1 MSRAAP
7 GRPKPAA
14 LPPSAEGLASRLE
27 RITRGLAGLWLVI
40 VLVCLA
46 HNAWYWIV
54 NRGAPV
60 TDMLAMLPRDEQRPL
75 AAQATQ
81 ALADAGARRV
91 TVLVGGGDQAQA
103 QRAAD
108 AFLQALGDIPARH
121 RVAEADSQA
130 WLSLYTP
137 VRAGLLSPQARER
150 LAQAPSEELA
160 DQALAALYQPVGGPR
175 VGAWADDPFNL
186 FGQWLAERGQSS
198 RVRVQDGRL
207 MLTDPDMPE
216 HHYALVLIEL
226 AGSGFEISAQRALQP
241 RLEAARQAAQG
252 QGAQVIL
259 AGVPLFAAAAAEQ
272 AEFEIHTIG
281 LGSLVGIV
289 VLTLL
294 AFRSLRPR
302 LLVALSMAVG
312 LLVAS
317 SVSLLVFGAL
327 HLVTLVFGAS
337 LLGVAEN
344 YGSNY
349 FSARQG
355 LQASERWAMLRRQI
369 PIVSLAMATTVIGYA
384 LLALPPFPGLRQIAV
399 FSAVG
404 LVAAFVTVL
413 WWFPLLDG
421 AGRMAPTRFAHW
433 LGSRRALWPSLK
445 GRGLA
450 LLLLLCA
457 LVVAGGAGR
466 LRFDDDIRQ
475 LQSAP
480 PALVAQ
486 QREFA
491 RLMQA
496 PGVAQFFVVQG
507 ASEQQLLEREEALT
521 AQLRGMGLGV
531 QAVSDWLPS
540 QRRQREDA
548 ALAARRVA
556 EMRPLLAEKLGQ
568 PVAPAAPASPAALT
582 PQAWLASPAS
592 EPVRAQWLGR
602 LGDGVA
608 SVVLLRGAE
617 PAATRDA
624 LAALRIEGVSWV
636 DKVGEVSALLGRY
649 RELMSAVL
657 VIGLVLIWAALAW
670 RFGRASWRALA
681 PTALACVLTV
691 ALLALGGQ
699 VLQLFHVLPLLILL
713 GLGVDYGIF
722 LLEQPG
728 RTETQPFLSV
738 TLAAASTLL
747 SFGLLALS
755 GTPALH
761 AFGLTLLIGVFLA
774 WLLTPLFMPHA

>member
-1 MSRAAP
+1 MNLETSTRRLAAV
-7 GRPKPAA
+7 
-14 LPPSAEGLASRLE
+14 
-27 RITRGLAGLWLVI
+27 WLVL
-40 VLVCLA
+40 VLACVA
-46 HNAWYWIV
+46 HNVWHWGLQH
-54 NRGAPV
+54 RRPV

-81 ALADAGARRV
+81 ALADAGARRIS
-91 TVLVGGGDQAQA
+91 VLIGGGEQAQA
-103 QRAAD
+103 ERAAD
-108 AFLQALGDIPARH
+108 AFLQALGDVPARH
-121 RVAEADSQA
+121 RVADADQNA
-130 WLSLYTP
+130 WLGFYAPL
-137 VRAGLLSPQARER
+137 RAGLLSAQAREQ
-150 LAQAPSEELA
+150 LGQTPTDALA

-175 VGAWADDPFNL
+175 VGSWADDPLNL
-186 FGQWLAERGQSS
+186 FGQWLAERGQMS
-198 RVRVQDGRL
+198 RVRVQGGRL
-207 MLTDPDMPE
+207 MLTDPAAPGR
-216 HHYALVLIEL
+216 HFALVLIEL
-226 AGSGFEISAQRALQP
+226 PGSGFEISAQRALQP
-241 RLEAARQAAQG
+241 RLDAAVRAAEG
-252 QGAQVIL
+252 QGAKVIR
-259 AGVPLFAAAAAEQ
+259 AGVPLFAAAASEQ
-272 AEFEIHTIG
+272 AEREIHTIG

-289 VLTLL
+289 ALTLL
-294 AFRSLRPR
+294 AFRSIRPR

-312 LLVAS
+312 LAVAA
-317 SVSLLVFGAL
+317 SVSLLVFGEL
-327 HLVTLVFGAS
+327 HLVTLIFGAS

-355 LQASERWAMLRRQI
+355 LEAHERWAMLKRQI
-369 PIVSLAMATTVIGYA
+369 PVVSLAMATTVIGYA

-421 AGRMAPTRFAHW
+421 AGRLQPTRFAHW
-433 LGSRRALWPSLK
+433 LGSRRALWPSL
-445 GRGLA
+445 GRRGIA
-450 LLLLLCA
+450 VLLLVTGA
-457 LVVAGGAGR
+457 LAAWGASR
-466 LRFDDDIRQ
+466 LKVDDDIRQ

-480 PALVAQ
+480 PALLAE

-496 PGVAQFFVVQG
+496 PGLAQFFVVQG

-521 AQLRGMGLGV
+521 AQLRGIKVGA

-548 ALAARRVA
+548 ALSTRRAV
-556 EMRPLLAEKLGQ
+556 ELRPVLAEKLGQ
-568 PVAPAAPASPAALT
+568 PVAATAASPVELT
-582 PQAWLASPAS
+582 PQAWLASPVS
-592 EPVRAQWLGR
+592 EPLRAQWLGR
-602 LGDGVA
+602 LGEHCV

-617 PAATRDA
+617 AAETRTA
-624 LAALRIEGVSWV
+624 LAAIKLDGVAWV
-636 DKVGEVSALLGRY
+636 DKVGEVSHLLGRY
-649 RELMSAVL
+649 RELMSLVL
-657 VIGLVLIWAALAW
+657 VVGFVLTWAALAV

-681 PTALACVLTV
+681 PTALASVLTV
-691 ALLALGGQ
+691 ALLAIGGQ
-699 VLQLFHVLPLLILL
+699 VLQLFHILPLLILL

-728 RTETQPFLSV
+728 RAEVRPFLSV

-755 GTPALH
+755 GTPALQ

-774 WLLTPLFMPHA
+774 WLLTPLFMPPES

>member
-1 MSRAAP
+1 MS
-7 GRPKPAA
+7 
-14 LPPSAEGLASRLE
+14 LE
-27 RITRGLAGLWLVI
+27 RATRRLAGLWLVC
-40 VLVCLA
+40 VLACLA
-46 HNAWYWIV
+46 HNVWHWALQH
-54 NRGAPV
+54 RAPV

-81 ALADAGARRV
+81 ALADAGSRRV
-91 TVLVGGGDQAQA
+91 TVLIGGADAAQA

-108 AFLQALGDIPARH
+108 AFLQQLGDIPARH
-121 RVAEADSQA
+121 RVADADQQA
-130 WLSLYTP
+130 WLTLYTP
-137 VRAGLLSPQARER
+137 VRAGLLSPQARKR
-150 LAQAPSEELA
+150 LAETPTAELA

-175 VGAWADDPFNL
+175 VGAWGDDPLNL

-207 MLTDPDMPE
+207 MLTDPDAPDR
-216 HHYALVLIEL
+216 HYALVLIEL
-226 AGSGFEISAQRALQP
+226 PGSGFDISAQRALRP
-241 RLEAARQAAQG
+241 RLDAATQAAEG
-252 QGAQVIL
+252 QGARVVR
-259 AGVPLFAAAAAEQ
+259 AGVPLFAAVAAEQ
-272 AEFEIHTIG
+272 AEREIHTIG

-289 VLTLL
+289 ALTLL
-294 AFRSLRPR
+294 AFRSIRPR

-312 LLVAS
+312 LLVAT
-317 SVSLLVFGAL
+317 SVSLLVFGDL

-355 LQASERWAMLRRQI
+355 LQASERWAMLARQI
-369 PIVSLAMATTVIGYA
+369 PVVSLAMATTVIGYA

-421 AGRMAPTRFAHW
+421 AGRMAPTRFAGW

-445 GRGLA
+445 GRGLV
-450 LLLLLCA
+450 LLLLVSAA
-457 LVVAGGAGR
+457 LTAWGASR

-480 PALVAQ
+480 PALIAQ

-496 PGVAQFFVVQG
+496 PGLAQFFVVQG
-507 ASEQQLLEREEALT
+507 RDEQQLLEREEVLT
-521 AQLRGMGLGV
+521 AQLRGMKVGT
-531 QAVSDWLPS
+531 QAVSEWLPS
-540 QRRQREDA
+540 LRRQRDDA
-548 ALAARRVA
+548 ELAARRVA
-556 EMRPLLAEKLGQ
+556 EMRPMLADKLGQ
-568 PVAPAAPASPAALT
+568 PVAAAVATRAELT
-582 PQAWLASPAS
+582 PQAWLASKAS

-602 LGDGVA
+602 LGDGYA

-617 PAATRDA
+617 GADARAT
-624 LAALRIEGVSWV
+624 LAAWKLDGVTWV
-636 DKVGEVSALLGRY
+636 DKVGEVSTLLGRY
-649 RELMSAVL
+649 RQLMSAVL
-657 VIGLVLIWAALAW
+657 VLGFVLTWAALAW

-691 ALLALGGQ
+691 VLLAIGGQ
-699 VLQLFHVLPLLILL
+699 VLQLFHILPLLILL

-728 RTETQPFLSV
+728 RTETRPFLSV

>member
-1 MSRAAP
+1 MN
-7 GRPKPAA
+7 
-14 LPPSAEGLASRLE
+14 LE
-27 RITRGLAGLWLVI
+27 RTTRRLAGLWLVL
-40 VLVCLA
+40 VLACVA

-81 ALADAGARRV
+81 ALADAGSRRV
-91 TVLVGGGDQAQA
+91 TVLIGGGDEDQA
-103 QRAAD
+103 RHAAD

-121 RVAEADSQA
+121 RVADTDSQA
-130 WLSLYTP
+130 WLALYAP

-150 LAQAPSEELA
+150 LGAAPTAELA

-175 VGAWADDPFNL
+175 MGPWADDPLNV

-198 RVRVQDGRL
+198 RVRMRDGRL
-207 MLTDPDMPE
+207 MLTDPDAPE
-216 HHYALVLIEL
+216 RHYALVLIDL

-241 RLEAARQAAQG
+241 RLEAATRAAAG
-252 QGAQVIL
+252 QGAQVIQ

-289 VLTLL
+289 VLTLA

-355 LQASERWAMLRRQI
+355 LQASERWAMLSRQI

-421 AGRMAPTRFAHW
+421 AGRMAPTRFADW

-450 LLLLLCA
+450 WLLVLSGL
-457 LVVAGGAGR
+457 LVVAGASR

-486 QREFA
+486 QREFS

-496 PGVAQFFVVQG
+496 PGLAQFFVVQG
-507 ASEQQLLEREEALT
+507 DTEQQLLEREEALT
-521 AQLRGMGLGV
+521 AQLRGMQLGV

-540 QRRQREDA
+540 LQRQREDA
-548 ALAARRVA
+548 ALAARRTA

-568 PVAPAAPASPAALT
+568 PVAPAAAAAATLT

-592 EPVRAQWLGR
+592 EPVRLQWLGR
-602 LGDGVA
+602 LGEGMA

-617 PAATRDA
+617 TADARAA
-624 LAALRIEGVSWV
+624 LATLRLEGVTWV
-636 DKVGEVSALLGRY
+636 DKVGEVSTLLGRY

-657 VIGLVLIWAALAW
+657 GVGLALIWAALAW

-699 VLQLFHVLPLLILL
+699 VLQLFHILPLLILL

-728 RTETQPFLSV
+728 RSETQPFLSV

>member
-1 MSRAAP
+1 MS
-7 GRPKPAA
+7 
-14 LPPSAEGLASRLE
+14 LE
-27 RITRGLAGLWLVI
+27 RTTRRLAAVWLVL
-40 VLVCLA
+40 VLACVA
-46 HNAWYWIV
+46 HNAWHWV
-54 NRGAPV
+54 LQKRAPV

-81 ALADAGARRV
+81 ALADAGSRRV
-91 TVLVGGGDQAQA
+91 TVLIGGGEAAQA

-121 RVAEADSQA
+121 RVADADSQA

-137 VRAGLLSPQARER
+137 VRAGLLSPQSRER
-150 LAQAPSEELA
+150 LAQAPAEALA

-175 VGAWADDPFNL
+175 VGAWADDPLNL

-207 MLTDPDMPE
+207 MLTDPEAPE
-216 HHYALVLIEL
+216 RQYALVLIEL
-226 AGSGFEISAQRALQP
+226 PGSGFEISAQRALQP
-241 RLEAARQAAQG
+241 RLDAAAQAAEG
-252 QGAQVIL
+252 QGARVIR
-259 AGVPLFAAAAAEQ
+259 AGVPLFAAVAAAQ
-272 AEFEIHTIG
+272 AEREIHTIG
-281 LGSLVGIV
+281 AGSLIGIV
-289 VLTLL
+289 ALTLL

-312 LLVAS
+312 LLVAA
-317 SVSLLVFGAL
+317 SVCLLVFGEL

-355 LQASERWAMLRRQI
+355 LQPQERWAMLARQI
-369 PIVSLAMATTVIGYA
+369 PVVSLAMATTVIGYA

-421 AGRMAPTRFAHW
+421 AGRMAPTRFADW
-433 LGSRRALWPSLK
+433 LGSRRALWPALK
-445 GRGLA
+445 ARGLVV
-450 LLLLLCA
+450 LLVVSA
-457 LVVAGGAGR
+457 LVMAAGASR

-496 PGVAQFFVVQG
+496 PGLAQFFVVQG
-507 ASEQQLLEREEALT
+507 RSEQELLAREEALT
-521 AQLRGMGLGV
+521 AQLRGLQIGA

-548 ALAARRVA
+548 ELAARRA
-556 EMRPLLAEKLGQ
+556 ADMRPLLAEKLGQ
-568 PVAPAAPASPAALT
+568 PVVAATAVAAELT
-582 PQAWLASPAS
+582 PEAWLASPAS

-602 LGDGVA
+602 LGDGVG

-617 PAATRDA
+617 SADTRAA
-624 LAALRIEGVSWV
+624 LAALRLDGVTWV
-636 DKVGEVSALLGRY
+636 DKVGEVSTLLGRY

-657 VIGLVLIWAALAW
+657 VLGFVLTWAALAW

-681 PTALACVLTV
+681 PTVLASALTV

-699 VLQLFHVLPLLILL
+699 VLQLFHILPLLILL

-728 RTETQPFLSV
+728 RSETRPFLSV

-761 AFGLTLLIGVFLA
+761 AFGLTMLIGVFLA
-774 WLLTPLFMPHA
+774 WLLTPFFIPSHA

>member
-1 MSRAAP
+1 
-7 GRPKPAA
+7 
-14 LPPSAEGLASRLE
+14 
-27 RITRGLAGLWLVI
+27 
-40 VLVCLA
+40 
-46 HNAWYWIV
+46 
-54 NRGAPV
+54 
-60 TDMLAMLPRDEQRPL
+60 MLAMLPRDEQRPL

-81 ALADAGARRV
+81 ALADAGARRIS
-91 TVLVGGGDQAQA
+91 VLIGGGDAAQA
-103 QRAAD
+103 TRAAD
-108 AFLQALGDIPARH
+108 AFLTALGDVPARH
-121 RVAEADSQA
+121 RVADADQNA
-130 WLSLYTP
+130 WLGFYAPL
-137 VRAGLLSPQARER
+137 RAGLLSPQAREQ
-150 LAQAPSEELA
+150 LGSTPTEALA

-175 VGAWADDPFNL
+175 IGAWADDPLNL
-186 FGQWLAERGQSS
+186 FGQWLAERGQMS

-207 MLTDPDMPE
+207 MLTDPAAPD
-216 HHYALVLIEL
+216 HHFALVLIEL
-226 AGSGFEISAQRALQP
+226 PGSGFEIGAQRALMP
-241 RLEAARQAAQG
+241 KLDAAVRAAEG
-252 QGAQVIL
+252 QGATVL
-259 AGVPLFAAAAAEQ
+259 RAGVPLFAAAASEQ
-272 AEFEIHTIG
+272 AEREIHTIG

-289 VLTLL
+289 ALTLL

-312 LLVAS
+312 LAVAA
-317 SVSLLVFGAL
+317 SVSLLVFGEL
-327 HLVTLVFGAS
+327 HLITLIFGAS

-355 LQASERWAMLRRQI
+355 LEAHERWAMLSRQI
-369 PIVSLAMATTVIGYA
+369 PVVSLAMATTVIGYA

-421 AGRMAPTRFAHW
+421 AGRLQPTRFAHW
-433 LGSRRALWPSLK
+433 LGSRRALWPSL
-445 GRGLA
+445 GRRGLA
-450 LLLLLCA
+450 ALLLA
-457 LVVAGGAGR
+457 TAVLVAWGASR
-466 LRFDDDIRQ
+466 LRVDDDIRQ

-480 PALVAQ
+480 PALLAE
-486 QREFA
+486 QREFV

-496 PGVAQFFVVQG
+496 PGLAQFFVVQG
-507 ASEQQLLEREEALT
+507 GTEQQLLEREEALT
-521 AQLRGMGLGV
+521 AQLRALKVGV

-548 ALAARRVA
+548 ALSTRRVA
-556 EMRPLLAEKLGQ
+556 ELRPVLADKLGQ
-568 PVAPAAPASPAALT
+568 PVAAAIASSAELT
-582 PQAWLASPAS
+582 PQSWLASPVS
-592 EPVRAQWLGR
+592 EPLRAQWLGR
-602 LGDGVA
+602 LGDNYV

-617 PAATRDA
+617 VADTRTV
-624 LAALRIEGVSWV
+624 LAAIKLDGVAWV
-636 DKVGEVSALLGRY
+636 DKVGEVSHLLGRY
-649 RELMSAVL
+649 RELMTLVL
-657 VIGLVLIWAALAW
+657 VIGFVLTWAALAW

-681 PTALACVLTV
+681 PTALATVLTV
-691 ALLALGGQ
+691 ALLAIGGQ
-699 VLQLFHVLPLLILL
+699 VLQLFHILPLLILL

-728 RTETQPFLSV
+728 RADVRPFLSV

-774 WLLTPLFMPHA
+774 WLLTPLFLPPHA

>member
-1 MSRAAP
+1 MS
-7 GRPKPAA
+7 
-14 LPPSAEGLASRLE
+14 LE
-27 RITRGLAGLWLVI
+27 RLTRGLAGVWLVF
-40 VLVCLA
+40 VLACLA
-46 HNAWYWIV
+46 HNAWYWGLQ
-54 NRGAPV
+54 RGAPV
-60 TDMLAMLPRDEQRPL
+60 TDMLAMLPRDAQRPL
-75 AAQATQ
+75 ATQATQ
-81 ALADAGARRV
+81 ALADAGSRRV
-91 TVLVGGGDQAQA
+91 TVLMGGRDAAAAG
-103 QRAAD
+103 RAAD
-108 AFLQALGDIPARH
+108 AFLQALGNIPARH
-121 RVAEADSQA
+121 RVADADSQA

-137 VRAGLLSPQARER
+137 ARAGLLPPQARER
-150 LAQAPSEELA
+150 LTSASTQDLA

-175 VGAWADDPFNL
+175 VGTWADDPLNVY
-186 FGQWLAERGQSS
+186 GQWLAERGQAS

-207 MLTDPDMPE
+207 MLTDPDAPDR
-216 HHYALVLIEL
+216 HYALVLIEL
-226 AGSGFEISAQRALQP
+226 PGSGFEISAQRALQP
-241 RLEAARQAAQG
+241 RLDAAVQAAQA
-252 QGAQVIL
+252 QGAQVIR

-272 AEFEIHTIG
+272 AEREIHTIG

-289 VLTLL
+289 LLTLL

-302 LLVALSMAVG
+302 LLVTLSMAVG
-312 LLVAS
+312 LLVAT
-317 SVSLLVFGAL
+317 SVSLLVFRDL

-355 LQASERWAMLRRQI
+355 LQASERWAMLARQI
-369 PIVSLAMATTVIGYA
+369 PVVSLAMATTVLGYA

-399 FSAVG
+399 FSGVG

-421 AGRMAPTRFAHW
+421 SGRMAPTRFADW
-433 LGSRRALWPSLK
+433 LGSRRKLWPSLK

-450 LLLLLCA
+450 ALLLVSA
-457 LVVAGGAGR
+457 VLVVAGGSR
-466 LRFDDDIRQ
+466 LRVDDDIRQ
-475 LQSAP
+475 LQST
-480 PALVAQ
+480 PAHLVAQ

-496 PGVAQFFVVQG
+496 PSLAQFFVVQG
-507 ASEQQLLEREEALT
+507 RSEQEMLEREEVLT
-521 AQLRGMGLGV
+521 AQLRHMQLST

-540 QRRQREDA
+540 LRRQRDDA
-548 ALAARRVA
+548 ELLARRVA
-556 EMRPLLAEKLGQ
+556 DMRPVLADKLGQ
-568 PVAPAAPASPAALT
+568 PITPAATTSALLT
-582 PQAWLASPAS
+582 PEAWLASPAS
-592 EPVRAQWLGR
+592 EPVRAQWLGQ
-602 LGDGVA
+602 LGEGPA
-608 SVVLLRGAE
+608 SLVLLRGAE
-617 PAATRDA
+617 SADIR
-624 LAALRIEGVSWV
+624 AALMALKLDGVTWI
-636 DKVGEVSALLGRY
+636 DKVAEVSTLMGRY

-657 VIGLVLIWAALAW
+657 VLAFVLTWGALAL

-691 ALLALGGQ
+691 AMLSLAGQ
-699 VLQLFHVLPLLILL
+699 VLQLFHILPLLILL

-728 RTETQPFLSV
+728 RTETRPFLSV
-738 TLAAASTLL
+738 TLAAGSTLL

>member
-1 MSRAAP
+1 MSLAQTTRRLAA
-7 GRPKPAA
+7 
-14 LPPSAEGLASRLE
+14 
-27 RITRGLAGLWLVI
+27 LWLV
-40 VLVCLA
+40 LVFACAA
-46 HNAWYWIV
+46 HNVWHWV
-54 NRGAPV
+54 VHKHLPV

-81 ALADAGARRV
+81 ALADAGSRRV
-91 TVLVGGGDQAQA
+91 TVLIGGADAAQA

-121 RVAEADSQA
+121 RVADADSQA
-130 WLSLYTP
+130 WLNLYTP
-137 VRAGLLSPQARER
+137 VRAGLLSPQARAR
-150 LAQAPSEELA
+150 LADVPTAELA

-175 VGAWADDPFNL
+175 VGNWVDDPLNF
-186 FGQWLAERGQSS
+186 FGQWLAERGQTS

-207 MLTDPDMPE
+207 MLIDPDAPDR
-216 HHYALVLIEL
+216 HYALVLIEL
-226 AGSGFEISAQRALQP
+226 SGSGFEISAQRALQP
-241 RLEAARQAAQG
+241 RMDAATRAAEG
-252 QGAQVIL
+252 QGAQVIR

-272 AEFEIHTIG
+272 AEREIHTIG

-289 VLTLL
+289 ALTLL
-294 AFRSLRPR
+294 AFRSIRPR

-312 LLVAS
+312 LAVAA
-317 SVSLLVFGAL
+317 SVSLLVFGEL

-355 LQASERWAMLRRQI
+355 LEAGERWAMLARQI
-369 PIVSLAMATTVIGYA
+369 PVVSLAMATTVIGYA

-445 GRGLA
+445 ARGLTVLLLVSA
-450 LLLLLCA
+450 LL
-457 LVVAGGAGR
+457 VAWGASR
-466 LRFDDDIRQ
+466 LRVDDDIRQ

-480 PALVAQ
+480 AALVGQ

-496 PGVAQFFVVQG
+496 PGLAQFFVVQG
-507 ASEQQLLEREEALT
+507 SNEQELLEREEALT
-521 AQLRGMGLGV
+521 ARLRGMQLGV

-540 QRRQREDA
+540 LRRQREDA
-548 ALAARRVA
+548 ALAMRRLV
-556 EMRPLLAEKLGQ
+556 EMRPVLAERLGQ
-568 PVAPAAPASPAALT
+568 PVATTSAASAELT

-602 LGDGVA
+602 LGEGLG

-617 PAATRDA
+617 TPETRAA
-624 LAALRIEGVSWV
+624 LAALKLDGVTWV
-636 DKVGEVSALLGRY
+636 DKVGEVSTLLGRY
-649 RELMSAVL
+649 RQLMSAVL
-657 VIGLVLIWAALAW
+657 VLGFVLTWAALAW
-670 RFGRASWRALA
+670 RFGRNAWRALA
-681 PTALACVLTV
+681 PTALACVLTI
-691 ALLALGGQ
+691 ALLAIAGQ
-699 VLQLFHVLPLLILL
+699 VLQLFHILPLLILL

-728 RTETQPFLSV
+728 RHETRPFLSV

-774 WLLTPLFMPHA
+774 WLFTPLFMPQDPGSGS

>member
-1 MSRAAP
+1 MN
-7 GRPKPAA
+7 
-14 LPPSAEGLASRLE
+14 LE
-27 RITRGLAGLWLVI
+27 RNTRRLAGLWLVL
-40 VLVCLA
+40 VLACVA
-46 HNAWYWIV
+46 HNVWHWSV
-54 NRGAPV
+54 QKGMPV

-81 ALADAGARRV
+81 MLADAGSRRV
-91 TVLVGGGDQAQA
+91 TVLIGGADAAQV

-108 AFLQALGDIPARH
+108 AFLLALGDIPARH
-121 RVAEADSQA
+121 RVADADQQA
-130 WLSLYTP
+130 WLTLYTP
-137 VRAGLLSPQARER
+137 VRAGLLSAQARMR
-150 LAQAPSEELA
+150 LAEAPTAELA

-175 VGAWADDPFNL
+175 VGSWTDDPLNL
-186 FGQWLAERGQSS
+186 FGQWLAERSQAS

-207 MLTDPDMPE
+207 MLTDPDAPDR
-216 HHYALVLIEL
+216 HYALVLIEL
-226 AGSGFEISAQRALQP
+226 PGSGFEINAQRALQP
-241 RLEAARQAAQG
+241 RLDAATQAAEG
-252 QGAQVIL
+252 QGAQVIR
-259 AGVPLFAAAAAEQ
+259 AGVPLFAAVAAEQ
-272 AEFEIHTIG
+272 AEREIHTIG

-289 VLTLL
+289 ALTLL

-302 LLVALSMAVG
+302 LLVTLSMAVG
-312 LLVAS
+312 LTVAA
-317 SVSLLVFGAL
+317 SVSLLVFGQL

-349 FSARQG
+349 FCARQG
-355 LQASERWAMLRRQI
+355 LQAGERWAMLTRQI
-369 PIVSLAMATTVIGYA
+369 PVVGLAMATTVIGYA

-421 AGRMAPTRFAHW
+421 AGRMAPTRFAGW

-450 LLLLLCA
+450 ALLLVSALLTA
-457 LVVAGGAGR
+457 WGATR

-480 PALVAQ
+480 ASLIAQ

-496 PGVAQFFVVQG
+496 PGLAQFFVVQG
-507 ASEQQLLEREEALT
+507 RSEQEVLEREEALT
-521 AQLRGMGLGV
+521 AQLRGMQLGAH
-531 QAVSDWLPS
+531 AVSDWLPS
-540 QRRQREDA
+540 LRRQREDWALSSRRA
-548 ALAARRVA
+548 AELRPVLAGR
-556 EMRPLLAEKLGQ
+556 MDQPL
-568 PVAPAAPASPAALT
+568 APSQAVTAPLEPR
-582 PQAWLASPAS
+582 AWLASPAS

-602 LGDGVA
+602 LGDGLGT
-608 SVVLLRGAE
+608 VVLLRGAD
-617 PAATRDA
+617 AAQTRAA
-624 LAALRIEGVSWV
+624 LAALKLDGVTWV
-636 DKVGEVSALLGRY
+636 DKVGEVSTLLGRY

-657 VIGLVLIWAALAW
+657 VLGFVLTWAALAW

-691 ALLALGGQ
+691 ALLAIGGQ
-699 VLQLFHVLPLLILL
+699 VLQLFHILPLLILL

-722 LLEQPG
+722 LLELPG
-728 RTETQPFLSV
+728 RAETRPFLSV

-761 AFGLTLLIGVFLA
+761 AFGLTLALGVFLA
-774 WLLTPLFMPHA
+774 WLLTPFFMPHA

>member
-1 MSRAAP
+1 M
-7 GRPKPAA
+7 K
-14 LPPSAEGLASRLE
+14 LE
-27 RITRGLAGLWLVI
+27 RLTRRLAGLWF
-40 VLVCLA
+40 VLVLACLA
-46 HNAWYWIV
+46 HNAWYWGV
-54 NRGAPV
+54 QKGAPV

-81 ALADAGARRV
+81 ALADAGSRRV
-91 TVLVGGGDQAQA
+91 TVLIGGGDAAQA

-121 RVAEADSQA
+121 RVADTDSQA
-130 WLSLYTP
+130 WLNLYTP
-137 VRAGLLSPQARER
+137 VRTGLLSPQARER
-150 LAQAPSEELA
+150 LASASTQELV
-160 DQALAALYQPVGGPR
+160 DQALAALYQPVAGPR
-175 VGAWADDPFNL
+175 VGAWADDPLNL

-198 RVRVQDGRL
+198 RVRVQDDRL
-207 MLTDPDMPE
+207 MLTDPDAPE
-216 HHYALVLIEL
+216 RHYALVLIEL
-226 AGSGFEISAQRALQP
+226 PGSGFEISAQRALQP
-241 RLEAARQAAQG
+241 RLDTAAQAAEG
-252 QGAQVIL
+252 QGAKVIR

-272 AEFEIHTIG
+272 AEREIHTIG

-289 VLTLL
+289 ALTLL

-302 LLVALSMAVG
+302 LLVALSMTVG
-312 LLVAS
+312 LLVATS
-317 SVSLLVFGAL
+317 ISLLVFGEL

-355 LQASERWAMLRRQI
+355 LAADERWAMLARQI
-369 PIVSLAMATTVIGYA
+369 PVVSLAMATTVLGYA

-421 AGRMAPTRFAHW
+421 SGRMAPTRFADW
-433 LGSRRALWPSLK
+433 LGSRRMLWPSLK
-445 GRGLA
+445 GRGFA
-450 LLLLLCA
+450 VLLLMSA
-457 LVVAGGAGR
+457 VLVAAGVGR
-466 LRFDDDIRQ
+466 LRVDDDIRQ

-480 PALVAQ
+480 AGLVAQ

-496 PGVAQFFVVQG
+496 PGLAQFFVVRG
-507 ASEQQLLEREEALT
+507 RNEQELLEREEVLT
-521 AQLRGMGLGV
+521 AQLRGMQLGA

-540 QRRQREDA
+540 LRRQHDDA
-548 ALAARRVA
+548 GLIARRLA
-556 EMRPLLAEKLGQ
+556 EMRPVLADKLGQ
-568 PVAPAAPASPAALT
+568 PLT
-582 PQAWLASPAS
+582 PAVVASAQLTPLAWLASPAS
-592 EPVRAQWLGR
+592 EPVRTQWLGQ
-602 LGDGVA
+602 LGEGRA
-608 SVVLLRGAE
+608 TVVLLRGAE
-617 PAATRDA
+617 SAANRA
-624 LAALRIEGVSWV
+624 MLAALNLDGVTWV
-636 DKVGEVSALLGRY
+636 DKVGEVSTLLGRY

-657 VIGLVLIWAALAW
+657 VLGFVLTWVALAW

-691 ALLALGGQ
+691 SLLAMAGQ
-699 VLQLFHVLPLLILL
+699 VLQLFHILPLLILL

-728 RTETQPFLSV
+728 RAETRPFLSV
-738 TLAAASTLL
+738 TLAAVSTLL

-761 AFGLTLLIGVFLA
+761 AFGLTLLLGVFLA
-774 WLLTPLFMPHA
+774 WLLTPLFMPDA

>member
-1 MSRAAP
+1 MN
-7 GRPKPAA
+7 
-14 LPPSAEGLASRLE
+14 LE
-27 RITRGLAGLWLVI
+27 SVTRRLAGLWLV
-40 VLVCLA
+40 VALACLA
-46 HNAWYWIV
+46 HNAWYWGV

-91 TVLVGGGDQAQA
+91 TVLIGSGDKAQA

-108 AFLQALGDIPARH
+108 AFLQALGDIAARH
-121 RVAEADSQA
+121 RVADADQQA
-130 WLSLYTP
+130 WLTLYAP
-137 VRAGLLSPQARER
+137 VRAGLLSPQSRER
-150 LAQAPSEELA
+150 LAQAPTEELA

-175 VGAWADDPFNL
+175 VGAWGDDPLNL

-207 MLTDPDMPE
+207 MLTDPDAPDR
-216 HHYALVLIEL
+216 HYALVLVDL
-226 AGSGFEISAQRALQP
+226 AGSGFEISAQRALLP
-241 RLEAARQAAQG
+241 RLDAATRAAEG
-252 QGAQVIL
+252 QGARVIR

-272 AEFEIHTIG
+272 AEREIHTIG
-281 LGSLVGIV
+281 AGSLVGILA
-289 VLTLL
+289 LTLL
-294 AFRSLRPR
+294 AFRSIRPR

-312 LLVAS
+312 LCVAT
-317 SVSLLVFGAL
+317 SVSLLVFGEL
-327 HLVTLVFGAS
+327 HLVTLIFGAS

-355 LQASERWAMLRRQI
+355 LQADERWAMLARQI

-421 AGRMAPTRFAHW
+421 NGRMAPTRFADW
-433 LGSRRALWPSLK
+433 LGSRRALWPSLQ
-445 GRGLA
+445 GRSMAA
-450 LLLLLCA
+450 LLLVCA
-457 LVVAGGAGR
+457 ALAAWGASR
-466 LRFDDDIRQ
+466 LRVDDDIRQ

-480 PALVAQ
+480 PTLVAQ

-496 PGVAQFFVVQG
+496 PGLAQFFVVQG
-507 ASEQQLLEREEALT
+507 RDEQQLLENEEALT
-521 AQLRGMGLGV
+521 ERLRGMKLGA
-531 QAVSDWLPS
+531 QAISDWLPS
-540 QRRQREDA
+540 LKRQREDGE
-548 ALAARRVA
+548 LATRRA
-556 EMRPLLAEKLGQ
+556 TEMRPVLADKLGQ
-568 PVAPAAPASPAALT
+568 PVAPAAAASALLT
-582 PQAWLASPAS
+582 PEAWLASPAS

-602 LGDGVA
+602 LGEGRA

-617 PAATRDA
+617 SAQARAA
-624 LAALRIEGVSWV
+624 LAALKLDGVTWA
-636 DKVGEVSALLGRY
+636 DKVGEVSTLLGRY
-649 RELMSAVL
+649 RQLMIGVL
-657 VIGLVLIWAALAW
+657 VVGFMLTWAALAW

-691 ALLALGGQ
+691 ALLAIAGQ
-699 VLQLFHVLPLLILL
+699 SLQLFHILPLLILL

-728 RTETQPFLSV
+728 RSETRPFLSV

-755 GTPALH
+755 GTPALQ
-761 AFGLTLLIGVFLA
+761 AFGLTLLLGVFLA
-774 WLLTPLFMPHA
+774 WLLTPLFLPPHA

>member
-1 MSRAAP
+1 MT
-7 GRPKPAA
+7 
-14 LPPSAEGLASRLE
+14 LE
-27 RITRGLAGLWLVI
+27 RFTRRAAGLWLVL
-40 VLVCLA
+40 VLACLA
-46 HNAWYWIV
+46 HNAWYWGV
-54 NRGAPV
+54 QRGAPV

-91 TVLVGGGDQAQA
+91 SVLIGGGEAALA

-108 AFLQALGDIPARH
+108 AFLQALGDLPARH
-121 RVAEADSQA
+121 RVAAGESQA
-130 WLSLYTP
+130 WLGLYAP
-137 VRAGLLSPQARER
+137 VRGGLLSPASRER
-150 LAQAPSEELA
+150 LAHAPVQALA
-160 DQALAALYQPVGGPR
+160 DEALAALYQPVGGPR
-175 VGAWADDPFNL
+175 VGTWADDPLNL
-186 FGQWLAERGQSS
+186 FGQWLAERAQMS

-207 MLTDPDMPE
+207 MLTDPDAPAR
-216 HHYALVLIEL
+216 HFALVLIEL
-226 AGSGFEISAQRALQP
+226 PGSGFEIAAQRQLEP
-241 RLEAARQAAQG
+241 RLAAATRAAQA
-252 QGAQVIL
+252 QGATVIA
-259 AGVPLFAAAAAEQ
+259 AGVPLFAAAAAAQ
-272 AEFEIHTIG
+272 AEREIHTIG
-281 LGSLVGIV
+281 AGSLIGIV
-289 VLTLL
+289 LLTLA

-312 LLVAS
+312 LCVAT
-317 SVSLLVFGAL
+317 SVSLLVFGEL
-327 HLVTLVFGAS
+327 HLVTVVFGAS

-355 LQASERWAMLRRQI
+355 LAASERWAMLARQI
-369 PIVSLAMATTVIGYA
+369 PVVSLAMATTVIGYA

-421 AGRMAPTRFAHW
+421 RAVLAPTRFAQW
-433 LGSRRALWPSLK
+433 LGSRRALWPSL
-445 GRGLA
+445 GPRGLGV
-450 LLLLLCA
+450 LTLGCA
-457 LVVAGGAGR
+457 VVAAAGWMR
-466 LRFDDDIRQ
+466 LRVDDDIRQ

-480 PALVAQ
+480 AALVAQ

-507 ASEQQLLEREEALT
+507 RDAQQLLEREEALT
-521 AQLRGMGLGV
+521 AQLRGRQLGV

-540 QRRQREDA
+540 LQRQREDA
-548 ALAARRVA
+548 ALAARRLA
-556 EMRPLLAEKLGQ
+556 EMRPVLAEALGQ
-568 PVAPAAPASPAALT
+568 PVAPAAAASAPLL
-582 PQAWLASPAS
+582 PEAWLANRAS
-592 EPVRAQWLGR
+592 EPVRAQWLGP

-608 SVVLLRGAE
+608 SAVLLRGAE
-617 PAATRDA
+617 PADLRAA
-624 LAALRIEGVSWV
+624 LAALRLDGVTWV
-636 DKVGEVSALLGRY
+636 DKVGEVGQLLGRY
-649 RELMSAVL
+649 RTLMTFVL
-657 VIGLVLIWAALAW
+657 VAGLLLTWAALAW
-670 RFGRASWRALA
+670 RFGRAAWRALA
-681 PTALACVLTV
+681 PTALAGVLTV
-691 ALLALGGQ
+691 AVLALAGQ
-699 VLQLFHVLPLLILL
+699 TLQLFHVLPLLILL

-728 RTETQPFLSV
+728 RTETRPFLSV

-755 GTPALH
+755 GTPALQ

-774 WLLTPLFMPHA
+774 WLLTPFFVPHA

>member
-1 MSRAAP
+1 MN
-7 GRPKPAA
+7 
-14 LPPSAEGLASRLE
+14 LE
-27 RITRGLAGLWLVI
+27 QSTRRLAGLWLVL
-40 VLVCLA
+40 VLTCVA
-46 HNAWYWIV
+46 HNVWHWAV
-54 NRGAPV
+54 QKRTPV

-91 TVLVGGGDQAQA
+91 TVLMGGADATQA

-108 AFLQALGDIPARH
+108 AFLQKLGNDIPARH
-121 RVAEADSQA
+121 RIADADSQA
-130 WLSLYTP
+130 WLKLYTP
-137 VRAGLLSPQARER
+137 VRAGLLSPQARTR
-150 LAQAPSEELA
+150 LADAPTTELA

-175 VGAWADDPFNL
+175 VGVWADDPLNL
-186 FGQWLAERGQSS
+186 FGQWLAERGQVS

-207 MLTDPDMPE
+207 MLTDPDAPD
-216 HHYALVLIEL
+216 HQYALVLIEPP
-226 AGSGFEISAQRALQP
+226 GSGFEISAQRTLQL
-241 RLEAARQAAQG
+241 RLDAAARAAEG
-252 QGAQVIL
+252 QGAQVIR
-259 AGVPLFAAAAAEQ
+259 AGVPMFAAVAAEQ
-272 AEFEIHTIG
+272 AEREIHTIG

-289 VLTLL
+289 ALTLL
-294 AFRSLRPR
+294 AFRSIRPR

-312 LLVAS
+312 LTVAA
-317 SVSLLVFGAL
+317 SVCLLVFGEL

-355 LQASERWAMLRRQI
+355 LQAGERWAMLSRQI
-369 PIVSLAMATTVIGYA
+369 PVVSLAMATTVIGYA

-421 AGRMAPTRFAHW
+421 AGRMAPTRFADW

-445 GRGLA
+445 ARGFTA
-450 LLLLLCA
+450 LLLVSALL
-457 LVVAGGAGR
+457 VAWGAGR
-466 LRFDDDIRQ
+466 LRVDDDIRQ

-480 PALVAQ
+480 AALVAQ

-496 PGVAQFFVVQG
+496 TSVAQFFVVQG
-507 ASEQQLLEREEALT
+507 RNEQELLEREEALT
-521 AQLRGMGLGV
+521 AQLRGRQLGV

-540 QRRQREDA
+540 LRRQREDA
-548 ALAARRVA
+548 ALATRRA
-556 EMRPLLAEKLGQ
+556 ADLRPVLAERLDQ
-568 PVAPAAPASPAALT
+568 PVAPTTATPTELT

-602 LGDGVA
+602 LGEGQG
-608 SVVLLRGAE
+608 SVVLLRGAD
-617 PAATRDA
+617 AAQTRTA
-624 LAALRIEGVSWV
+624 LAALTLDGVTWV
-636 DKVGEVSALLGRY
+636 DKVGEVSTLLGRY
-649 RELMSAVL
+649 RVLMSWVL
-657 VIGLVLIWAALAW
+657 VLGFVLTWAALAC
-670 RFGRASWRALA
+670 RFGRPSWRALA

-691 ALLALGGQ
+691 ALLAIGGQ
-699 VLQLFHVLPLLILL
+699 VLQLFHILPLLILL

-728 RTETQPFLSV
+728 RDETRPFLSV

-774 WLLTPLFMPHA
+774 WLLTPFFMPHA

>member
-1 MSRAAP
+1 MNVV
-7 GRPKPAA
+7 
-14 LPPSAEGLASRLE
+14 E
-27 RITRGLAGLWLVI
+27 RTTRRLAGLWLVL
-40 VLVCLA
+40 VLACLI
-46 HNAWYWIV
+46 HNAWYWGIAQ
-54 NRGAPV
+54 REPV

-81 ALADAGARRV
+81 ALADAGARRI
-91 TVLVGGGDQAQA
+91 TVLIGGGEAAQA

-108 AFLQALGDIPARH
+108 AFLQALGGIPARH
-121 RVAEADSQA
+121 RVDAADSKA
-130 WLSLYTP
+130 WLTLYTP
-137 VRAGLLSPQARER
+137 VRAGLLSPQARTR
-150 LAQAPSEELA
+150 LADTPTADLA
-160 DQALAALYQPVGGPR
+160 EQALAALYQPVGGPR
-175 VGAWADDPFNL
+175 VGAWADDPLNL
-186 FGQWLAERGQSS
+186 FGQWLAERGQVS

-207 MLTDPDMPE
+207 MLTDPNASE
-216 HHYALVLIEL
+216 RHYALVLIEL
-226 AGSGFEISAQRALQP
+226 PGSGFEIGAQRALQP
-241 RLEAARQAAQG
+241 KLDAASRAAQEE
-252 QGAQVIL
+252 GAQVIC
-259 AGVPLFAAAAAEQ
+259 AGVPLFAAVAAAQ
-272 AEFEIHTIG
+272 AQREIHTIG
-281 LGSLVGIV
+281 AGSLIGIIA
-289 VLTLL
+289 LTLL

-312 LLVAS
+312 LLVAT
-317 SVSLLVFGAL
+317 SVSLLVFGEL

-349 FSARQG
+349 FGARQG
-355 LQASERWAMLRRQI
+355 LQSHERWAMLTRQI
-369 PIVSLAMATTVIGYA
+369 PVVSLAMATTVIGYA

-399 FSAVG
+399 FSAAG

-421 AGRMAPTRFAHW
+421 AGRMAPTRFADW
-433 LGSRRALWPSLK
+433 LGSRRALWPSLT

-450 LLLLLCA
+450 VLFLMSALLIA
-457 LVVAGGAGR
+457 AGASR
-466 LRFDDDIRQ
+466 LRVDDDIRQ

-480 PALVAQ
+480 AALVAQ

-496 PGVAQFFVVQG
+496 PGMAHFFVVQG
-507 ASEQQLLEREEALT
+507 RSEQEVLEREEVLT
-521 AQLRGMGLGV
+521 ARLRGMPLGARGV

-540 QRRQREDA
+540 LRRQREDA
-548 ALAARRVA
+548 ELASRRAA
-556 EMRPLLAEKLGQ
+556 ELRPVLAERLGQ
-568 PVAPAAPASPAALT
+568 PVTPAAAGGDELT
-582 PQAWLASPAS
+582 PAAWLASPAS
-592 EPVRAQWLGR
+592 EAVRAQWLGR
-602 LGDGVA
+602 LGDGYA
-608 SVVLLRGAE
+608 TVVLLRGADS
-617 PAATRDA
+617 PVARAA
-624 LAALRIEGVSWV
+624 LAVLRLDGVTWV
-636 DKVGEVSALLGRY
+636 DKVGEVSTLLGRY
-649 RELMSAVL
+649 RQLMSGVL
-657 VIGLVLIWAALAW
+657 VLGFVLTWAALAW

-681 PTALACVLTV
+681 PTALACALTV

-699 VLQLFHVLPLLILL
+699 VLQLFHILPLLILL

-728 RTETQPFLSV
+728 RTEIRPFLSV

-755 GTPALH
+755 GTPALQ

>member
-1 MSRAAP
+1 MN
-7 GRPKPAA
+7 
-14 LPPSAEGLASRLE
+14 LE
-27 RITRGLAGLWLVI
+27 SVTRRLAGLWLV
-40 VLVCLA
+40 VALACLA
-46 HNAWYWIV
+46 HNAWYWGV

-91 TVLVGGGDQAQA
+91 TVLIGSGDKAQA

-121 RVAEADSQA
+121 RVADADQQA
-130 WLSLYTP
+130 WLTLYAP
-137 VRAGLLSPQARER
+137 VRAGLLSPQSRER
-150 LAQAPSEELA
+150 LAQAPTEELA

-175 VGAWADDPFNL
+175 VGAWGDDPLNL

-207 MLTDPDMPE
+207 MLTDPDAPDR
-216 HHYALVLIEL
+216 HYALVLVDL
-226 AGSGFEISAQRALQP
+226 AGSGFEISAQRALLP
-241 RLEAARQAAQG
+241 RLDAATRAAEG
-252 QGAQVIL
+252 QGARVIR

-272 AEFEIHTIG
+272 AEREIHTIG
-281 LGSLVGIV
+281 AGSLVGILA
-289 VLTLL
+289 LTLL
-294 AFRSLRPR
+294 AFRSIRPR

-312 LLVAS
+312 LCVAT
-317 SVSLLVFGAL
+317 SVSLLVFGEL
-327 HLVTLVFGAS
+327 HLVTLIFGAS

-355 LQASERWAMLRRQI
+355 LQADERWAMLARQI

-421 AGRMAPTRFAHW
+421 NGRMAPTRFADW
-433 LGSRRALWPSLK
+433 LGSRRALWPSLQ
-445 GRGLA
+445 GRSMAA
-450 LLLLLCA
+450 LLLVCA
-457 LVVAGGAGR
+457 ALAAWGASR
-466 LRFDDDIRQ
+466 LRVDDDIRQ

-480 PALVAQ
+480 PTLVAQ

-496 PGVAQFFVVQG
+496 PGLAQFFVVQG
-507 ASEQQLLEREEALT
+507 RDEQQLLENEEALT
-521 AQLRGMGLGV
+521 ERLRGMKLGA
-531 QAVSDWLPS
+531 QAISDWLPS
-540 QRRQREDA
+540 LKRQREDGE
-548 ALAARRVA
+548 LATRRA
-556 EMRPLLAEKLGQ
+556 TEMRPVLADKLGQ
-568 PVAPAAPASPAALT
+568 PVAPAAAASALLT
-582 PQAWLASPAS
+582 PEAWLASPAS

-602 LGDGVA
+602 LGEGRA

-617 PAATRDA
+617 SAQARAA
-624 LAALRIEGVSWV
+624 LAALKLDGVTWA
-636 DKVGEVSALLGRY
+636 DKVGEVSTLLGRY
-649 RELMSAVL
+649 RQLMIGVL
-657 VIGLVLIWAALAW
+657 VVGFMLTWAALAW

-691 ALLALGGQ
+691 ALLAIAGQ
-699 VLQLFHVLPLLILL
+699 SLQLFHILPLLILL

-728 RTETQPFLSV
+728 RSETRPFLSV

-755 GTPALH
+755 GTPALQ
-761 AFGLTLLIGVFLA
+761 AFGLTLLLGVFLA
-774 WLLTPLFMPHA
+774 WLLTPLFLPPHA

>member
-1 MSRAAP
+1 MS
-7 GRPKPAA
+7 
-14 LPPSAEGLASRLE
+14 LE
-27 RITRGLAGLWLVI
+27 RTTRRLAGLWLVV
-40 VLVCLA
+40 VLACLA
-46 HNAWYWIV
+46 HSAWYWGV
-54 NRGAPV
+54 HRGAPV

-81 ALADAGARRV
+81 ALADAGSRRV
-91 TVLVGGGDQAQA
+91 TVLIGGGDKAQA

-108 AFLQALGDIPARH
+108 VFLQALGDIPARH
-121 RVAEADSQA
+121 RVADADQQA
-130 WLSLYTP
+130 WLTLYTP

-150 LAQAPSEELA
+150 LAKTPTEELA

-175 VGAWADDPFNL
+175 VGAWADDPLNL
-186 FGQWLAERGQSS
+186 FSQWLAERGQSS
-198 RVRVQDGRL
+198 RVRVEGGRL
-207 MLTDPDMPE
+207 MLTDPDAPE
-216 HHYALVLIEL
+216 RHHALVLIEL
-226 AGSGFEISAQRALQP
+226 PGSGFEIRAQRALLP
-241 RLEAARQAAQG
+241 LLDAATQAAEG
-252 QGAQVIL
+252 QGARVIR

-272 AEFEIHTIG
+272 AEREIHTIG
-281 LGSLVGIV
+281 LGSLLGIV
-289 VLTLL
+289 ALTLL
-294 AFRSLRPR
+294 AFRSIRPR

-312 LLVAS
+312 LCVAT
-317 SVSLLVFGAL
+317 SVSLLAFGEL
-327 HLVTLVFGAS
+327 HLVTLIFGAS

-355 LQASERWAMLRRQI
+355 LQAGERWAMLARQI

-384 LLALPPFPGLRQIAV
+384 LLAVPPFPGLRQIAV
-399 FSAVG
+399 FSAAG

-421 AGRMAPTRFAHW
+421 AGRMAPTRFADW
-433 LGSRRALWPSLK
+433 LGSRRALWPSLT
-445 GRGLA
+445 GRGLTV
-450 LLLLLCA
+450 LLVLSGLLA
-457 LVVAGGAGR
+457 AVGASR

-496 PGVAQFFVVQG
+496 PGLAQFFVVQG
-507 ASEQQLLEREEALT
+507 RDEQQLLEREEALT
-521 AQLRGMGLGV
+521 AQLRSLKLGA

-540 QRRQREDA
+540 LRRQREDA
-548 ALAARRVA
+548 ELASRRVA
-556 EMRPLLAEKLGQ
+556 ELRPVLAEKLGQ
-568 PVAPAAPASPAALT
+568 PVAPATAASAQLAPE
-582 PQAWLASPAS
+582 AWLASPAS

-602 LGDGVA
+602 LGDGFA
-608 SVVLLRGAE
+608 TVVLLRGAE
-617 PAATRDA
+617 SADTRAA
-624 LAALRIEGVSWV
+624 LAALKLDGATWV

-649 RELMSAVL
+649 RQLMSAVL
-657 VIGLVLIWAALAW
+657 VLGFVLTWAALAW
-670 RFGRASWRALA
+670 RFGRAAWRALA

-691 ALLALGGQ
+691 ALLAIAGQ
-699 VLQLFHVLPLLILL
+699 VLQLFHILPLLILL

-728 RTETQPFLSV
+728 RAETRPFLSV

-761 AFGLTLLIGVFLA
+761 AFGLTLLLGVFLA
-774 WLLTPLFMPHA
+774 WLLTPFFLPHA

>member
-1 MSRAAP
+1 MS
-7 GRPKPAA
+7 
-14 LPPSAEGLASRLE
+14 LE
-27 RITRGLAGLWLVI
+27 RNTRRLAGLWLVL
-40 VLVCLA
+40 VLACLA
-46 HNAWYWIV
+46 HNVWHWGV
-54 NRGAPV
+54 QRRAPV

-81 ALADAGARRV
+81 ALADAGARRIS
-91 TVLVGGGDQAQA
+91 VLIGGGEQAQA
-103 QRAAD
+103 ARAAD
-108 AFLQALGDIPARH
+108 AFLKALGDVPARH
-121 RVAEADSQA
+121 RVADADQNA
-130 WLSLYTP
+130 WLGLYAP
-137 VRAGLLSPQARER
+137 VRAGLLSPQARVQ
-150 LAQAPSEELA
+150 LATASTEVLA

-175 VGAWADDPFNL
+175 IGRWADDPLNL
-186 FGQWLAERGQSS
+186 FGQWLAERGQMS

-207 MLTDPDMPE
+207 MLADPDAPE

-226 AGSGFEISAQRALQP
+226 PGSGFEIGAQRALQP
-241 RLEAARQAAQG
+241 RLDAAVQAARV
-252 QGAQVIL
+252 QGATVIR
-259 AGVPLFAAAAAEQ
+259 AGVPLFAAAASEQ
-272 AEFEIHTIG
+272 AEREIHTIG

-289 VLTLL
+289 ALTLL

-302 LLVALSMAVG
+302 LLVMLSMAVG
-312 LLVAS
+312 LAVAT
-317 SVSLLVFGAL
+317 SVSLLVFGEL
-327 HLVTLVFGAS
+327 HLVTLIFGAS

-355 LQASERWAMLRRQI
+355 LQAGERWAMLARQI
-369 PIVSLAMATTVIGYA
+369 PVVSLAMATTVIGYA

-421 AGRMAPTRFAHW
+421 SGRMQPTRFAHW
-433 LGSRRALWPSLK
+433 LGSRRALWPSLG

-450 LLLLLCA
+450 VLLLATGLLA
-457 LVVAGGAGR
+457 AWGASR
-466 LRFDDDIRQ
+466 LRVDDDIRQ

-480 PALVAQ
+480 AGLVAE

-496 PGVAQFFVVQG
+496 PGIAQFFVVQG
-507 ASEQQLLEREEALT
+507 RSEQELLEREEALT
-521 AQLRGMGLGV
+521 ARLRGMPLGL

-540 QRRQREDA
+540 KRRQREDA
-548 ALAARRVA
+548 ELASRRA
-556 EMRPLLAEKLGQ
+556 SDLRPVLAEKLGQ
-568 PVAPAAPASPAALT
+568 SVAPAAASSVELT

-592 EPVRAQWLGR
+592 EPLRAQWLGR
-602 LGDGVA
+602 LGEGFA
-608 SVVLLRGAE
+608 SVVLLRGAD
-617 PAATRDA
+617 AADTRAA
-624 LAALRIEGVSWV
+624 LAALRLDGVTWV
-636 DKVGEVSALLGRY
+636 DKVGEVSRLLGRY

-657 VIGLVLIWAALAW
+657 VLGFVLTWAALAW

-681 PTALACVLTV
+681 PTALASVLTV

-728 RTETQPFLSV
+728 RAEVRPFLSV

-755 GTPALH
+755 GTPALQ

>member
-1 MSRAAP
+1 M
-7 GRPKPAA
+7 K
-14 LPPSAEGLASRLE
+14 LE
-27 RITRGLAGLWLVI
+27 QLTRRLAGLWLVL
-40 VLVCLA
+40 VLACMA
-46 HNAWYWIV
+46 HNVWHWGVAK
-54 NRGAPV
+54 RAPV

-75 AAQATQ
+75 AAEATQ
-81 ALADAGARRV
+81 ALADAGARRIS
-91 TVLVGGGDQAQA
+91 VLIGGGEAGQA

-108 AFLQALGDIPARH
+108 AFLKALGDVPARH
-121 RVAEADSQA
+121 FVDDAAQNA
-130 WLSLYTP
+130 WLGFYAP
-137 VRAGLLSPQARER
+137 ARAGLLSASARQQ
-150 LAQAPSEELA
+150 LAQASTEQLA

-175 VGAWADDPFNL
+175 VGAWADDTLGL
-186 FGQWLAERGQSS
+186 FGQWLAERGRMS

-207 MLTDPDMPE
+207 MLSDPVAPE
-216 HHYALVLIEL
+216 RSYALVLIEL
-226 AGSGFEISAQRALQP
+226 PGSGFEIRAQRALQP
-241 RLEAARQAAQG
+241 RLDAATQAAQ
-252 QGAQVIL
+252 QLGAQVIT
-259 AGVPLFAAAAAEQ
+259 AGVPLFAAAASDQ
-272 AEFEIHTIG
+272 AEREIHTIG
-281 LGSLVGIV
+281 LGSLIGVV

-312 LLVAS
+312 LAVAS
-317 SVSLLVFGAL
+317 SVSLLVFGEL

-355 LQASERWAMLRRQI
+355 LQASERWAMLTRQI

-421 AGRMAPTRFAHW
+421 QGRLQPTRFADW
-433 LGSRRALWPSLK
+433 LGSRRMLWPSL
-445 GRGLA
+445 GRRGFTI
-450 LLLLLCA
+450 LLLLCA
-457 LVVAGGAGR
+457 LLLAWGASR
-466 LRFDDDIRQ
+466 LRVDDDIRQ

-480 PALVAQ
+480 AALVAQ

-496 PGVAQFFVVQG
+496 PGLTQFFVVQG
-507 ASEQQLLEREEALT
+507 RTEQQLLEREEALT
-521 AQLRGMGLGV
+521 ARLRELQV
-531 QAVSDWLPS
+531 EAQAVSDWLPS
-540 QRRQREDA
+540 LRRQREDA
-548 ALAARRVA
+548 ALAARRAA
-556 EMRPLLAEKLGQ
+556 ELQPLLSERLGQ
-568 PVAPAAPASPAALT
+568 PLTPAQPRRAELE
-582 PQAWLASPAS
+582 PQAWLASPVS
-592 EPVRAQWLGR
+592 EPVRAQWLGS
-602 LGDGVA
+602 LGRPNPHFT
-608 SVVLLRGAE
+608 SVVLLKNAE
-617 PAATRDA
+617 APETRAA
-624 LAALRIEGVSWV
+624 LAPLQLEGVSRV
-636 DKVGEVSALLGRY
+636 DKVGEVSQLLGRY
-649 RELMSAVL
+649 RVMMSAVL
-657 VIGLVLIWAALAW
+657 ALGFMLTWAALAW
-670 RFGRASWRALA
+670 RFGRQAWRALA
-681 PTALACVLTV
+681 PTALACLLTV
-691 ALLALGGQ
+691 ALLAISGQ

-728 RTETQPFLSV
+728 RRETQPFLSV

-755 GTPALH
+755 GTPALR

-774 WLLTPLFMPHA
+774 WLLTPFFMPHD